1 MEGHERPG
9 VEGYGPVG
17 AQGQFGGVPLFVD
30 ALVLA
35 GVPYVQVG
43 EEAVVVFV
51 FVAEGGSAGLR
62 RASRRRYRGG
72 LRRLVPR

>member
-30 ALVLA
+30 ALVPA

-51 FVAEGGSAGLR
+51 FVAEGVPLVFGERVGEGTEVGCAG
-62 RASRRRYRGG
+62 
-72 LRRLVPR
+72 